1 MLLFLM
7 MVYCFF
13 IIKLITMRKDRRTI
27 LFITVIISCFLIGE
41 SVVARS
47 KIRKSKETLKKYR
60 ERRNF
65 TVTSEPSG
73 NNEVVSDGPIYVI
86 QEHDARR
93 LHYDLRLEIGGVL
106 KSWAVPKG
114 PSLNPAVKRLAVE
127 TEDHPMSYADFEGV
141 IPEGQYGAGPVM
153 VWDIGTY
160 ENIKY
165 DKAGKLVPMKTCYK
179 EGRIEIALDGEKLH
193 GDFALI
199 RTQHSKDDKPFWL
212 LIKMRDD
219 YASAKKN
226 PVTTETKSVL
236 TGRTMKQIAS
246 FDRLPTSLKLPP
258 SLKLWWTRLR
268 TSRMSGKTKKKT
280 EKKRK

>member
-1 MLLFLM
+1 
-7 MVYCFF
+7 
-13 IIKLITMRKDRRTI
+13 MRKDRKII
-27 LFITVIISCFLIGE
+27 LFMSIIISCFFIGE

-60 ERRNF
+60 ARRNF
-65 TVTSEPSG
+65 TITSEPSG

-141 IPEGQYGAGPVM
+141 IPEGEYGAGPVM

-160 ENIKY
+160 ENIKR
-165 DKAGKLVPMKTCYK
+165 DKGGKLIPMKKCYK
-179 EGRIEIALDGEKLH
+179 EGRIEIFLDGEKLQ
-193 GDFALI
+193 GGFALI
-199 RTQHSKDDKPFWL
+199 RTRPTQAGKENWL
-212 LIKMRDD
+212 LIKMRDE
-219 YASAKKN
+219 YASARRN
-226 PVTTETKSVL
+226 PVTRMTKSVL
-236 TGRTMKQIAS
+236 TDRTMTQIKR
-246 FDRLPTSLKLPP
+246 DD
-258 SLKLWWTRLR
+258 
-268 TSRMSGKTKKKT
+268 KK
-280 EKKRK
+280 EG